1 MRLLGLAD
9 FNGDKEALK
18 RYYERCKKI
27 NEASDEFRKSYS
39 VKKED
44 SSSDEKVTFTRL
56 EGGKNCGT
64 TTSLGFELKPGI
76 EKFES
81 GELPGD
87 YYDNMCELER

>member
-9 FNGDKEALK
+9 FNWNKEAYEEY
-18 RYYERCKKI
+18 RERCKKI

-44 SSSDEKVTFTRL
+44 SSSDEKVIFKRIV
-56 EGGKNCGT
+56 GGKECGT

-76 EKFES
+76 KKIEA
-81 GELPGD
+81 GELPLNYMGG
-87 YYDNMCELER
+87 LEI